1 MVTRFPLASNGPWQR
16 GNLMTAPDQEPID
29 LVNALNSGRI
39 NRRDF
44 MRRGVLLGLSI
55 PTISALLA
63 ACGDDDDDDD
73 AESATGGA
81 TATTAAGG
89 DTATTAPAD
98 TTAAPSGGGTGTI
111 RVATQKPAGPLDP
124 IAMQDLGTYGVIA
137 QCFEFLCTLGENGEI
152 APGLAESW
160 EPNADGSVWTFALR
174 QGVKWQDGTDFTS
187 ADVAATLDRLSAA
200 NNAGLAGVIGEGSVD
215 TSDPNTAV
223 VTLLS
228 PNGNF
233 PYLVSVFNAQTVITP
248 AAYTTGTTLDASPN
262 GTGPWKLTKFDAA
275 TGAEYARN
283 DAWWGP
289 PPPLATTTFQFY
301 DDVGAMVTAAAAGE
315 VDTLVQFQ
323 VVGGEA
329 LFDNPD
335 FNVVGFPAATHRQI
349 WMRCDTGQF
358 ADKRVRQALGYSID
372 RQALVDTLFKGEAEV
387 TNDYPIFS
395 IYPYFDPSV
404 PQRPYDPEKAKQLL
418 EEAGVGDGVTAQLH
432 FGNLQEIPQLA
443 QLIQAQAAAGG
454 FTLELAGESLDTFY
468 GAQWCP
474 PDQTP
479 PCFGSAE
486 LGIVDYGH
494 RATPDVYL
502 NAALRTGGDWN
513 SSQYSSPE
521 FDAAFGEYQAAV
533 GVDAQ
538 KAACTKMQTILLE
551 DTPVVIPYI
560 YNYIAGWSKKYD
572 KIRVSALGQIF
583 LDQAVQVA

>member
-1 MVTRFPLASNGPWQR
+1 
-16 GNLMTAPDQEPID
+16 MTAPDQEPID

-63 ACGDDDDDDD
+63 ACGDDDDDNAD
-73 AESATGGA
+73 TGGA
-81 TATTAAGG
+81 DTGG
-89 DTATTAPAD
+89 ADTGGAEAPATVAPA

-124 IAMQDLGTYGVIA
+124 ITMQDLGTYGIIA
-137 QCFEFLCTLGENGEI
+137 QCFEFLCTLGDGGDI

-160 EPNADGSVWTFALR
+160 EPNDDGSVWTFHLR

-187 ADVAATLDRLSAA
+187 ADVAATFDRLSAA
-200 NNAGLAGVIGEGSVD
+200 NNAGLAGVIAEGSVD
-215 TSDPNTAV
+215 TSDPATAV
-223 VTLLS
+223 VTLLG

-233 PYLVSVFNAQTVITP
+233 PYLVSVYNAQSVITP
-248 AAYTTGTTLDASPN
+248 AAYATGTTLDSSPN

-283 DAWWGP
+283 DAWWGDAP
-289 PPPLATTTFQFY
+289 ALATTTFQFY
-301 DDVGAMVTAAAAGE
+301 DDTGSMVTAAAAGE

-335 FNVVGFPAATHRQI
+335 FNVVGFPAATHRQV
-349 WMRCDTGQF
+349 WMRCDEGQF
-358 ADKRVRQALGYSID
+358 TDKRVRQALGYSID
-372 RQALVDTLFKGEAEV
+372 RQALIDTLFKGKADIG
-387 TNDYPIFS
+387 NDHVIAPV
-395 IYPYFDPSV
+395 YPYFDPSV
-404 PQRPYDPEKAKQLL
+404 PQRTYDPDKAKQLL
-418 EEAGVGDGVTAQLH
+418 ADAGFPDGISAVLH

-474 PDQTP
+474 ADQTP
-479 PCFGSAE
+479 PCYGAAE

-513 SSQYSSPE
+513 SSQYSSAD
-521 FDAAFGEYQAAV
+521 FDAAFAAYQAAI
-533 GVDAQ
+533 GVEAQ
-538 KAACTKMQTILLE
+538 KAACKTIEEILVE
-551 DTPVVIPYI
+551 DTPVVVPYF
-560 YNYIAGWSKKYD
+560 YNYISGWSTKYD
-572 KIRVSALGQIF
+572 GIRVSALGQIF
-583 LDQAVQVA
+583 LDKAVEVA